1 MNNTLHR
8 RIERLNQLIENHAP
22 SIIIKY
28 EMINIIEGLKQ
39 IYSNLDLNFQY

>member
-1 MNNTLHR
+1 MNKTLHR

-39 IYSNLDLNFQY
+39 IYSNLDLDFQY